1 MGRKRRPHAA
11 GFKAKVALA
20 AVRGVKTTSELASEY
35 GVHPTMIAKW
45 KKQLVEGSSEI
56 FSQKGSRRADDSSRR
71 EAELYQQIGKL
82 QMELEWL
89 KKKTAGLD

>member
-1 MGRKRRPHAA
+1 M
-11 GFKAKVALA
+11 ALS
-20 AVRGVKTTSELASEY
+20 AVRGVKTASELASEF

-45 KKQLVEGSSEI
+45 KKQLMDGAAEVFSRNGSS
-56 FSQKGSRRADDSSRR
+56 RADDCRQR

-89 KKKTAGLD
+89 KKKVAGFD